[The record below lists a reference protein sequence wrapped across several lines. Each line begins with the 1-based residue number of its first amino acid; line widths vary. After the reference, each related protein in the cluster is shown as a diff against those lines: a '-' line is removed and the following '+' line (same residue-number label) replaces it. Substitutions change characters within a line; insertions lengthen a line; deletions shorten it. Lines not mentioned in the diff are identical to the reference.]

1 MLRSIA
7 RRYVGFAD
15 ALNEKVGFGVSWLT
29 SLLVLVVCYDVFT
42 RYLLRN
48 SIVAVQELEWH
59 LFSVIFLVGAAYTL
73 KHNRHVRVD
82 VFYTRFSEQTRAWID
97 FTGSLIF
104 LIPLCILAIWT
115 SRTFV
120 VTSYMIGETS
130 PDPGGLPARFVLKS
144 AIPIGFA
151 LLLLQGVALAAS
163 SLLKAL
169 GDPAGAPAGVPVGL
183 PDENPVEDQGGST
196 SANEEGQL

>member
-1 MLRSIA
+1 MR
-7 RRYVGFAD
+7 V
-15 ALNEKVGFGVSWLT
+15 KHSWLT

-42 RYLLRN
+42 RYLLKN

-59 LFSVIFLVGAAYTL
+59 LFAVIFLIGAAYTL

-82 VFYTRFSEQTRAWID
+82 VFYSRFSDRTKGWID
-97 FTGSLIF
+97 FSGCLLF
-104 LIPLCILAIWT
+104 LIPFFLLAIWS

-120 VTSYMIGETS
+120 ATAFAIGETS

-144 AIPIGFA
+144 AIPIGFF
-151 LLLLQGVALAAS
+151 LLLLQAVALALA

-169 GDPAGAPAGVPVGL
+169 GDPVQ
-183 PDENPVEDQGGST
+183 EKGGR
-196 SANEEGQL
+196 A